1 VNSKILCGSIAAIA
15 MLAASAALAEE
26 MKMKATLSGSQEV
39 PPTQSAGKGD
49 AAITFDSASKK
60 LSWTVNYSGLSG
72 PATAAHFHGPAEP
85 GKNAGV
91 AVPIPN
97 QGKSPVTG
105 SATLTDALAADLTAG
120 KYYVNIHTAAN
131 PGGEIRGQVTK

>member
-1 VNSKILCGSIAAIA
+1 MNNKTLCGGIAAIA
-15 MLAASAALAEE
+15 MLTASASFAEE
-26 MKMKATLSGSQEV
+26 MKMKADLSATQEV
-39 PPTQSAGKGD
+39 PPTQSQGKGN
-49 AAITFDSASKK
+49 AEVNFDSASKK
-60 LSWTVNYSGLSG
+60 LSWTVTYSGLTG
-72 PATAAHFHGPAEP
+72 PATAAHFHGPAEA

-97 QGKSPVTG
+97 QANSPVTG
-105 SATLTDALAADLTAG
+105 SATLTDAQAADLTAG